1 MWKGKSVSVVFST
14 YNEKDS
20 VRDYIDDLF
29 KTGVVD
35 EVIAVNN
42 NAVNGT
48 KEEIDK
54 TGAKQF
60 FERKQGYGFGYQR
73 ALKESTGDIVIMTE
87 PDGTFLAKDIFK
99 FLTYSE
105 NFDVVFGAR
114 TVNAAILNGAN
125 MGLFLKYGNVFVA
138 KMIEL
143 LFGTTHLSD
152 AGCTMKLIKKNALKK
167 ISPYFSVGSSHFGLE
182 LNLLVIKNR
191 LKYIEIPIIYK
202 KRIGESSVTGSFWK
216 AFKLGIVMIW
226 GVIKFRILGK
236 L

>member
-1 MWKGKSVSVVFST
+1 
-14 YNEKDS
+14 
-20 VRDYIDDLF
+20 
-29 KTGVVD
+29 
-35 EVIAVNN
+35 
-42 NAVNGT
+42 
-48 KEEIDK
+48 
-54 TGAKQF
+54 
-60 FERKQGYGFGYQR
+60 
-73 ALKESTGDIVIMTE
+73 
-87 PDGTFLAKDIFK
+87 
-99 FLTYSE
+99 
-105 NFDVVFGAR
+105 
-114 TVNAAILNGAN
+114 